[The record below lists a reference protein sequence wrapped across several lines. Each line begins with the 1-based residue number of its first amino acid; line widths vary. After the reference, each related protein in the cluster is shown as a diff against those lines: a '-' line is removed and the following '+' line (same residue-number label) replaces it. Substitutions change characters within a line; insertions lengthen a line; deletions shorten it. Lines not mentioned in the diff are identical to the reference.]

1 MLQQLTV
8 SSLNTVNITDVIFV
22 IYIYT
27 GRNKLFTDEVKCIC
41 NLGFA
46 QTQLHDFNSSV
57 STFSVGLSKA
67 EQLSEEYL
75 LVQCL
80 EGLGSVHYHMKQY
93 NKSQTNFEKALEVLS
108 RCEDTGLAKERVME
122 KLSDLIELQSKARRT
137 SVENETTCND
147 SSYLEEMTQYLT
159 TCSRTS
165 DDDSSSIVA
174 TYSNGTVDPVVVR
187 EGCLALGPL
196 AKDQYRVEAGTIQE
210 INPSTEPPQPT
221 IPTNNNSSSS
231 ICIIS

>member
-1 MLQQLTV
+1 MLYLT
-8 SSLNTVNITDVIFV
+8 L
-22 IYIYT
+22 YT
-27 GRNKLFTDEVKCIC
+27 GRNKLYTDEVKCMC

-46 QTQLHDFNSSV
+46 QAQLHDFTSSV
-57 STFSVGLSKA
+57 STFSVGLCKA
-67 EQLSEEYL
+67 EQLSEGYL

-93 NKSQTNFEKALEVLS
+93 SKSQTNFEKALEVLS
-108 RCEDTGLAKERVME
+108 TCEDTGLAKERVME
-122 KLSDLIELQSKARRT
+122 KLSDLMELQFKARKT

-159 TCSRTS
+159 TCSKTS

-174 TYSNGTVDPVVVR
+174 NDSTRIHAASNTVVVR

-210 INPSTEPPQPT
+210 INPSTEAPQPT
-221 IPTNNNSSSS
+221 VPTNNNRSSS
-231 ICIIS
+231 ICIIL